1 MVSNQ
6 VLGARAVAGLLAT
19 FLAVSGCS
27 HFGHHES
34 AAAPTAAVNPAPLPP
49 GTVAAVPE
57 DMTATQ
63 AAIAAG
69 DIEHAP
75 ASARVDTRGA
85 VNPSAPMHYTVKK
98 GDTLWGIASMYLKDP
113 WLWPEVWIIN
123 PQIPNP
129 HLIYPGDQL
138 ALAYGADGRP
148 HVSVSQAGTVRLD
161 PRLRSEPLNGA
172 IPTIAYSSIAAFLS
186 KPTIISEEQIK
197 HAPYVLAFRDQHQTG
212 GSGNEIYVQHL
223 GGAQNSRYTVVHIA
237 GPLRDPDDHKLLGY
251 EAIYT
256 ATALVQRAGDPA
268 KAVLID
274 PARET
279 LAGDR
284 LLASEDTQAMLNF
297 TPHPPST
304 DTRGHILDVVGGT
317 DLVGLYQVVVI
328 NRGRSQGVDP
338 GTVLA
343 IDHKG
348 EVVPDVYR
356 GGRNIGSEG
365 SRTFAP
371 KVQLP
376 SERNGTLLV
385 FKSFDRA
392 SYGLIVGA
400 SDIIEIGDVVRNP

>member
-6 VLGARAVAGLLAT
+6 VLGARAVVGLLAT

-27 HFGHHES
+27 HFEHHES

-49 GTVAAVPE
+49 GSVSAVPE

-75 ASARVDTRGA
+75 AGAPVDTRGA

-129 HLIYPGDQL
+129 HLIYPGDEL

-186 KPTIISEEQIK
+186 KPTIVSEEQIR
-197 HAPYVLAFRDQHQTG
+197 HAPYVLAFRDQHQVG
-212 GSGNEIYVQHL
+212 GSGNEVYIRDL
-223 GGAQNSRYTVVHIA
+223 GAGQNSRYTIVHIA

-256 ATALVQRAGDPA
+256 ATALIQRAGDPA

-279 LAGDR
+279 LGGDR

-297 TPHPPST
+297 TPHTPST
-304 DTRGHILDVVGGT
+304 STHGYILDVVGGT

-343 IDHKG
+343 IDHRG

-356 GGRNIGSEG
+356 GGRNIGSEA

-371 KVQLP
+371 KVRLP

-392 SYGLIVGA
+392 SYALIVGA
-400 SDIIEIGDVVRNP
+400 SDIIEVGDVVRNP